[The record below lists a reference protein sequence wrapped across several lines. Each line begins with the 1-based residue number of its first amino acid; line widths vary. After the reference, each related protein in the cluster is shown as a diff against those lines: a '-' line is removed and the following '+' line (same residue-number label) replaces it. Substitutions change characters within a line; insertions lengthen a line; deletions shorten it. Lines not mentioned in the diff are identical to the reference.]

1 MKKQKNNY
9 IKICRKDGRVM
20 ELMKERIKRDGRV
33 YPGGVLKVDCFL
45 NHMIDIDLLSEAG
58 KELHRLFA
66 NDGVTKILTVEASGI
81 AVASLA
87 AVQFGVPVVFA
98 KKSKTSNLSGNLYR
112 AQVVSFTHG
121 KTYTIVVDK
130 NYITSSDRVLIV
142 DDFLARGEALRGL
155 LAITEQAG
163 ASVAGAGIMIEK
175 CFQGG
180 GDELRAD
187 GLRIESMAMIES
199 MSDDGRIVFRD

>member
-1 MKKQKNNY
+1 
-9 IKICRKDGRVM
+9 M

-81 AVASLA
+81 AVAIA
-87 AVQFGVPVVFA
+87 CIVAEHFDVPVVFA
-98 KKSKTSNLSGNLYR
+98 KKSKTSNLSDNLYR

-199 MSDDGRIVFRD
+199 MSDEGRIVFRD

>member
-1 MKKQKNNY
+1 M
-9 IKICRKDGRVM
+9 R
-20 ELMKERIKRDGRV
+20 
-33 YPGGVLKVDCFL
+33 
-45 NHMIDIDLLSEAG
+45 S
-58 KELHRLFA
+58 
-66 NDGVTKILTVEASGI
+66 AS
-81 AVASLA
+81 
-87 AVQFGVPVVFA
+87 
-98 KKSKTSNLSGNLYR
+98 
-112 AQVVSFTHG
+112 
-121 KTYTIVVDK
+121 D
-130 NYITSSDRVLIV
+130 
-142 DDFLARGEALRGL
+142 EALRGL

>member
-1 MKKQKNNY
+1 
-9 IKICRKDGRVM
+9 M

-66 NDGVTKILTVEASGI
+66 DDGVTKILTVEASGI

-98 KKSKTSNLSGNLYR
+98 KKSQSINLDGEMYV
-112 AQVVSFTHG
+112 AEVESFTH
-121 KTYTIVVDK
+121 KCKNNVIVSQKFLSED
-130 NYITSSDRVLIV
+130 DHVLII
-142 DDFLARGEALRGL
+142 DDFLANGCALQGLIQIVQSSGATVEGIGIAIEKGFQQGGKLIRDRGIRLES
-155 LAITEQAG
+155 LAIVDSME
-163 ASVAGAGIMIEK
+163 
-175 CFQGG
+175 GG
-180 GDELRAD
+180 EL
-187 GLRIESMAMIES
+187 
-199 MSDDGRIVFRD
+199 VFREQ

>member
-1 MKKQKNNY
+1 
-9 IKICRKDGRVM
+9 M
-20 ELMKERIKRDGRV
+20 EEMKERIRRDGRV

-45 NHMIDIDLLSEAG
+45 NHMIDIDLLSAAG
-58 KELHRLFA
+58 KELYRLYK
-66 NDGVTKILTVEASGI
+66 DEGITKILTVEASGI

-98 KKSKTSNLSGNLYR
+98 KKSKTSNLSDNLYS
-112 AQVVSFTHG
+112 APVVSFTHG

-130 NYITSSDRVLIV
+130 SYITAADRLLIV

-155 LAITEQAG
+155 LSIASQAG
-163 ASVAGAGIMIEK
+163 AAVAGAGIMIEK

-180 GDELRAD
+180 GDELRAS
-187 GLRIESMAMIES
+187 GLRIESMAMIER
-199 MSDDGRIVFRD
+199 MTDDGQIEFRG

>member
-1 MKKQKNNY
+1 
-9 IKICRKDGRVM
+9 M

-98 KKSKTSNLSGNLYR
+98 KKSKTSNLSDNLYR

-142 DDFLARGEALRGL
+142 DDFLARGEALR
-155 LAITEQAG
+155 AHR
-163 ASVAGAGIMIEK
+163 S
-175 CFQGG
+175 
-180 GDELRAD
+180 RA
-187 GLRIESMAMIES
+187 RE
-199 MSDDGRIVFRD
+199 

>member
-1 MKKQKNNY
+1 MQLL
-9 IKICRKDGRVM
+9 KDRILTDGVV
-20 ELMKERIKRDGRV
+20 KEGNI
-33 YPGGVLKVDCFL
+33 LKVDSFL
-45 NHMIDIDLLSEAG
+45 NHQMDIKLLNQMGAEF
-58 KELHRLFA
+58 KKRFA
-66 NDGVTKILTVEASGI
+66 DKNINKILTIEASGI
-81 AVASLA
+81 GIACIVAEH
-87 AVQFGVPVVFA
+87 FDVPVVFA
-98 KKSKTSNLSGNLYR
+98 KKSKTSNLSDNLYR